1 MSIVTIVL
9 SGKDFKLACSEESKD
24 RLVML
29 SQKLDTEIK
38 EMAAANQ
45 YASLELLLVM
55 MALKHIDQR
64 QSQMQVSGGEI
75 LESANLDFQ
84 KQLSSIF
91 SELKALSI
99 QLCKFIHKPLNI
111 VLKSIFKF
119 YQKMTHSFAPILK
132 RHSPFCSDII
142 NCQV

>member
-1 MSIVTIVL
+1 
-9 SGKDFKLACSEESKD
+9 
-24 RLVML
+24 ML

-91 SELKALSI
+91 SELK
-99 QLCKFIHKPLNI
+99 I
-111 VLKSIFKF
+111 VAEKLEK
-119 YQKMTHSFAPILK
+119 H
-132 RHSPFCSDII
+132 
-142 NCQV
+142 